1 MRIGKMLVILTILII
16 FINIVYAGDAEEI
29 SNLNNESYEI
39 NYINWTWKD
48 PSSANFTKVMIYID
62 GKFKTNISKGKQ
74 YYNATGFSS
83 GTSHSIGTL
92 AVDTSGNISTWVNDT
107 KKTKDNIIRFI
118 TIGDAHITSNVSNDA
133 YQRLTNSVNYI
144 NNRTDVDFV
153 VQLGDIAD
161 SATSNNF
168 ANGKSILDK
177 LTKKYY
183 VVEGN
188 HDIGTSGTL
197 FVSYFGPTE
206 HIESVSGH
214 QLIFVGINKNG
225 TKNMY
230 NTTIAYDWSFNYD
243 NVDKNRPTIIFAH
256 GPVQAKPG
264 GSCRDWDANANNEI
278 YFSYACNMK
287 SETDKFTN
295 LLGYYAGHVHKG
307 TNQMIGN
314 TLFVTG
320 DNLGGNGADSDY
332 IGYTIIKNGVVVG
345 YWLLNYSLGPDV
357 LPSITSTPVATATPI
372 PIATATPIPIATA
385 TPIPIATATP
395 IPIATATPIPIA
407 TTGSGGGNSGG
418 SSSGGGNSGGS
429 SSGGGN
435 SGGSSSG
442 GGSGGTAEPY
452 ENIYKYEIQ
461 EHAVFTTPV
470 SFKYLTPE
478 LAIYDVLVTS
488 MQNDIASLRIEVLKD
503 TSRLVGTPAPGIV
516 YKNINAWIDYK
527 RIKNATIR
535 FKVENSWMSNNGISD
550 NNIKML
556 KWDNNS
562 KEWIELMTNVLNK
575 DDNYTYVESQTD
587 SFSSFAIGYIKDEN
601 VSTNSSSPVNLAVDA
616 REVEAEN
623 VPIDTENP
631 KAPGFE
637 SILSI
642 ISILSIVHI
651 SKRIKR

>member
-372 PIATATPIPIATA
+372 PIAT
-385 TPIPIATATP
+385 
-395 IPIATATPIPIA
+395 
-407 TTGSGGGNSGG
+407 TGSGGGNSGGSSSGGGNSGG

-535 FKVENSWMSNNGISD
+535 FKVENSWMSNN
-550 NNIKML
+550 
-556 KWDNNS
+556 
-562 KEWIELMTNVLNK
+562 
-575 DDNYTYVESQTD
+575 
-587 SFSSFAIGYIKDEN
+587 
-601 VSTNSSSPVNLAVDA
+601 
-616 REVEAEN
+616 
-623 VPIDTENP
+623 
-631 KAPGFE
+631 
-637 SILSI
+637 
-642 ISILSIVHI
+642 
-651 SKRIKR
+651 

>member
-372 PIATATPIPIATA
+372 PIATATPIPIAT
-385 TPIPIATATP
+385 
-395 IPIATATPIPIA
+395 
-407 TTGSGGGNSGG
+407 TG
-418 SSSGGGNSGGS
+418 
-429 SSGGGN
+429 SGGGN

>member
-1 MRIGKMLVILTILII
+1 ML
-16 FINIVYAGDAEEI
+16 
-29 SNLNNESYEI
+29 
-39 NYINWTWKD
+39 
-48 PSSANFTKVMIYID
+48 
-62 GKFKTNISKGKQ
+62 
-74 YYNATGFSS
+74 
-83 GTSHSIGTL
+83 
-92 AVDTSGNISTWVNDT
+92 
-107 KKTKDNIIRFI
+107 
-118 TIGDAHITSNVSNDA
+118 
-133 YQRLTNSVNYI
+133 
-144 NNRTDVDFV
+144 
-153 VQLGDIAD
+153 
-161 SATSNNF
+161 
-168 ANGKSILDK
+168 
-177 LTKKYY
+177 
-183 VVEGN
+183 
-188 HDIGTSGTL
+188 
-197 FVSYFGPTE
+197 
-206 HIESVSGH
+206 
-214 QLIFVGINKNG
+214 
-225 TKNMY
+225 
-230 NTTIAYDWSFNYD
+230 
-243 NVDKNRPTIIFAH
+243 
-256 GPVQAKPG
+256 
-264 GSCRDWDANANNEI
+264 
-278 YFSYACNMK
+278 NMK
-287 SETDKFTN
+287 SKTDKFTN

-357 LPSITSTPVATATPI
+357 LPSITSTPVATATPIPVATATPI

-527 RIKNATIR
+527 RIKNA
-535 FKVENSWMSNNGISD
+535 
-550 NNIKML
+550 
-556 KWDNNS
+556 
-562 KEWIELMTNVLNK
+562 
-575 DDNYTYVESQTD
+575 
-587 SFSSFAIGYIKDEN
+587 
-601 VSTNSSSPVNLAVDA
+601 
-616 REVEAEN
+616 
-623 VPIDTENP
+623 
-631 KAPGFE
+631 
-637 SILSI
+637 
-642 ISILSIVHI
+642 
-651 SKRIKR
+651 

>member
-372 PIATATPIPIATA
+372 PIAT
-385 TPIPIATATP
+385 
-395 IPIATATPIPIA
+395 
-407 TTGSGGGNSGG
+407 TG
-418 SSSGGGNSGGS
+418 
-429 SSGGGN
+429 SGGGN

>member
-385 TPIPIATATP
+385 TPIPIAT
-395 IPIATATPIPIA
+395 
-407 TTGSGGGNSGG
+407 TG
-418 SSSGGGNSGGS
+418 
-429 SSGGGN
+429 SGGGN